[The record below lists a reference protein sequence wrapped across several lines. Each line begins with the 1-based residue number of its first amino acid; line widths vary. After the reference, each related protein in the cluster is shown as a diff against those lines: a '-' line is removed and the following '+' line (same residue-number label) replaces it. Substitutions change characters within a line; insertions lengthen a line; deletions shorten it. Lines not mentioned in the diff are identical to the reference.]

1 MKPTSVRYL
10 ASTLFVSG
18 LVMAALPIAAPA
30 QGDWLV
36 RGRLIHVAPNDSSGA
51 VTGIPGSGVGVDSD
65 STLEL
70 DFTYMLTSNLGLE
83 LILATTR
90 HDLNGE
96 GTIAGLGRIG
106 ESGVLPPT
114 LTLQYHFAP
123 RAAVRPYAGVGVNYT
138 LFYGAESSAALDS
151 ALGGATD
158 ISLSNSFGLA
168 AQAGMDVSL
177 SKDWFMN
184 LDLKY
189 IQIDTKATLATGGT
203 TRTVNVDINPWVF
216 GVGVGRRF

>member
-36 RGRLIHVAPNDSSGA
+36 RGRLIHVAPSDSSGA

-96 GTIAGLGRIG
+96 GTIAGLGKIG
-106 ESGVLPPT
+106 EAGVLPPT
-114 LTLQYHFAP
+114 LSLQYHFAP
-123 RAAVRPYAGVGVNYT
+123 RATVRPYAGVGVNYT

-151 ALGGATD
+151 ALGGATGIKLGD
-158 ISLSNSFGLA
+158 SFGLA
-168 AQAGMDVSL
+168 AQAGLDVSL

-184 LDLKY
+184 FDLKY